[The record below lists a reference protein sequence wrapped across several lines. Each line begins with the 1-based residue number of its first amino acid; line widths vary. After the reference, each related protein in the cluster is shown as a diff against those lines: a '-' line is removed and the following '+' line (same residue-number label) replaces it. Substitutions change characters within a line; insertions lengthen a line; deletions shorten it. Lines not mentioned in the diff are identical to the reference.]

1 MRWISSD
8 TPRNWVSMYVFI
20 TPPIVILTMHFP
32 KAVSLNKMEIMQPT
46 VMSEFF
52 ILVMLRCT
60 TEIHNLIGRGI
71 DWICTLGVRD
81 PERKK

>member
-1 MRWISSD
+1 
-8 TPRNWVSMYVFI
+8 
-20 TPPIVILTMHFP
+20 MHFS
-32 KAVSLNKMEIMQPT
+32 KAVSLNKMEIIQPT

-60 TEIHNLIGRGI
+60 TEITEIHNLIGRGI